1 MKLHQ
6 EIVSNDALDVAIGYC
21 ETLYT
26 YLNRLISSQVFCGK
40 HKHLAAKEFRTL
52 PQKPPLPKKLQK
64 PALLLL
70 AARAAP

>member
-21 ETLYT
+21 ETLNT
-26 YLNRLISSQVFCGK
+26 YLNRLISNQIFRGK

-64 PALLLL
+64 PALFLL
-70 AARAAP
+70 AARAAQ